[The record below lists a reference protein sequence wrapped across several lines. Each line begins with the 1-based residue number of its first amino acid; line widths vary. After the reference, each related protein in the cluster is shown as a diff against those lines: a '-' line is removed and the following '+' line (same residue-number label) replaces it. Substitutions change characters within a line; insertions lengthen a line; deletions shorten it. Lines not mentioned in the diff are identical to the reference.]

1 MNTLELANNSKNQQF
16 STALSFK
23 VSGGQRLKGEVPIS
37 GAKNSVLK
45 IMAAS
50 LLTSEPVV
58 IQNTPQIKDVFVMAE
73 VLRELG
79 VEVVFSGAELFL
91 QAKEPLN
98 YEAPY
103 HLVKQ
108 MRASIIV
115 LGPLLARL
123 KQARVAMPGGC
134 NIGLRKIDL
143 HLKGLELLGAEV
155 NAQEG
160 FIEAQVKQL
169 KGKTIK
175 LAFPSVGATE
185 NLVMAAVLAEGTT
198 VIENAAREPE
208 IADLANCLNL
218 MGAKINGAGSNVI
231 VINGVKRLGG
241 VNYKVI
247 PDRIEAGTYLL
258 AGAVTQGDVKVTSVK
273 PEHLYMVLKKLK
285 EIGCWLEVGTD
296 SIRLQVKD
304 KLKAVNISTLPYP
317 GFPTDLQAPFMA
329 LLTQADGVSMLT
341 ENIFENRFNFV
352 SQLKKMQAQ
361 VSLNSHHAFVHGPT
375 KLKGAT
381 VTAPDLRAGAALV
394 LAALAAAGESC
405 IRDVH
410 HILRG
415 YERLSEKLVALGAN
429 INT

>member
-1 MNTLELANNSKNQQF
+1 METLKLANNSKSQQ
-16 STALSFK
+16 LSARFFK
-23 VSGGQRLKGEVPIS
+23 ISGSQRLKGEVPIS

-79 VEVVFSGAELFL
+79 VEVIFSGPELFL

-143 HLKGLELLGAEV
+143 HLKGLEHLGAEV
-155 NAQEG
+155 KTQEG

-208 IADLANCLNL
+208 VVDLANCLTL
-218 MGAKINGAGSNVI
+218 MGAKINGAGSSVI
-231 VINGVKRLGG
+231 VINGVKKLGG

-258 AGAVTQGDVKVTSVK
+258 AGAITRGDIKVTSVC
-273 PEHLYMVLKKLK
+273 PEHLYIVLKKLK
-285 EIGCWLEVGTD
+285 ELGCQLEVGPD
-296 SIRLQVKD
+296 SIHLQVKD

-317 GFPTDLQAPFMA
+317 GFPTDLQAPFMV

-352 SQLKKMQAQ
+352 TQLRKMKAQ

-375 KLKGAT
+375 ILKGKT

-394 LAALAAAGESC
+394 VAALAAQGESC
-405 IRDVH
+405 ICDVH

-415 YERLSEKLVALGAN
+415 YERLPEKLAAIEAEITV
-429 INT
+429 